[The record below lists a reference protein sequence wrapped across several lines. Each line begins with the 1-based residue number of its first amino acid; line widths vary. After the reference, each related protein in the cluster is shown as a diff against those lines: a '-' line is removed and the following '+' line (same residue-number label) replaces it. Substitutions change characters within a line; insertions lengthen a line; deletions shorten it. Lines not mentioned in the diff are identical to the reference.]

1 VTGPITVV
9 SGLSFCL
16 CILTIGKHRRLT
28 FIECPNDLNSMID
41 ITKTADLTLLL
52 IDASFG
58 FEMET
63 MEYLN
68 ILSSHGMTRIFGI
81 LTHLDLIKKV
91 ATVRAVKKRLKHRFW
106 TEIYDGAKLFYLSG
120 VLNGRYPDRE
130 IMNLSRFISVLKFR
144 PLRWKMSHPY
154 VVADRMEELTLPQD
168 IEDDPLCDRTITLY
182 GYQRGTNLSANEPRV
197 HIPGVGDFTVSQV
210 SGLPDPCPSPS
221 AVAKERGAEG
231 GKIKRRSLSDKQ
243 KLIYAPM
250 SDVGG
255 VMFDKDAVYI
265 TVPDKQSFTR
275 REDGEEDDE
284 EAGVGERLV
293 MRLQE
298 SRNGLGAAATGL
310 RLFSEGEELTGL
322 PEVEENGDS
331 GRKERRRPGGKL
343 NAVDL
348 DDLDEENEDDEDDD
362 DDGDDEVDGHSE
374 SGESDRGVVRLP
386 GDSSDEDED
395 VAFAESDSDM
405 GEPDSEDELP
415 SSLRWKENLS
425 ERASAL
431 YSGSRRIDLNRLIYG
446 DEPIENVVRQWR
458 EYTGVTVPD
467 DEEENIEDEDEEMFF
482 KKAPDDSQIVSDGS
496 LPQYSLERLQ
506 EWKDVEK
513 INSLKHRFVTADM
526 LEEGED
532 EAAEAYGDF
541 EDLEE
546 KDEDAVDK
554 EKPEEPLDLEAERA
568 ANAKRKEEL
577 RLRFEEAEEN
587 PDNSDSEKGEET
599 WGDQQKAK
607 IQKQLEINKREFEGL
622 DAESRVK
629 VEGYL
634 PGTYVRMVLHGIP
647 CEFVERFDPRF
658 PVVVGGL
665 LNDEQ
670 RFGYIQVSTD
680 GRVTDV

>member
-1 VTGPITVV
+1 
-9 SGLSFCL
+9 
-16 CILTIGKHRRLT
+16 
-28 FIECPNDLNSMID
+28 MID
-41 ITKTADLTLLL
+41 IAKTADLTLLL

-130 IMNLSRFISVLKFR
+130 ILNLSRFISVLKFR

-154 VVADRMEELTLPQD
+154 VVADRMEELTPPQD
-168 IEDDPLCDRTITLY
+168 IENDPLCDRTITLY
-182 GYQRGTNLSANEPRV
+182 GYLRGTNLSAIEPKV

-210 SGLPDPCPSPS
+210 SGLIDPCPSPS
-221 AVAKERGAEG
+221 AVAKERGVEG

-255 VMFDKDAVYI
+255 IMFDKDAVYI
-265 TVPDKQSFTR
+265 TVPEKQSFSR
-275 REDGEEDDE
+275 REDGEDEDV
-284 EAGVGERLV
+284 GVGERLV

-298 SRNGLGAAATGL
+298 HRNGLDGVEKGL
-310 RLFSEGEELTGL
+310 RLFSEGEEITRLSESDT
-322 PEVEENGDS
+322 NGDT
-331 GRKERRRPGGKL
+331 GRKERRRPKNHL
-343 NAVDL
+343 NGADL
-348 DDLDEENEDDEDDD
+348 EAEEDDDEDGEES
-362 DDGDDEVDGHSE
+362 DDGDDGDDDENDDAEEINGKRVQIQ
-374 SGESDRGVVRLP
+374 GE
-386 GDSSDEDED
+386 SSDEEED
-395 VAFAESDSDM
+395 LAFADSDSDM
-405 GEPDSEDELP
+405 GEPDSDDDIP
-415 SSLRWKENLS
+415 SSMRWKENLS
-425 ERASAL
+425 EKASAL
-431 YSGSRRIDLNRLIYG
+431 YSGSRHLDLNRLIYG
-446 DEPIENVVRQWR
+446 DESIENVVRIWR
-458 EYTGVTVPD
+458 KHIGINAPEDNEDDIEED
-467 DEEENIEDEDEEMFF
+467 DEAFF
-482 KKAPDDSQIVSDGS
+482 KKAPEESQTVLDGS
-496 LPQYSLERLQ
+496 MPQYPVERLR
-506 EWKDVEK
+506 EWKNAEK
-513 INSLKHRFVTADM
+513 IESIRHRFVTSDL

-532 EAAEAYGDF
+532 EEAEKYGDF
-541 EDLEE
+541 EDLENGDDVEPE
-546 KDEDAVDK
+546 KMNGER
-554 EKPEEPLDLEAERA
+554 EEPAAPLDLEAERA

-577 RLRFEEAEEN
+577 RLRFEDAEAN
-587 PDNSDSEKGEET
+587 PDNSDSEHGEQT

-607 IQKQLEINKREFEGL
+607 IQKQLDINKREFEGL
-622 DAESRVK
+622 DAESRIK

-658 PVVVGGL
+658 PIIIGGL

-670 RFGYIQVSTD
+670 RFGYIQVQTREFELTVGSDKTTS
-680 GRVTDV
+680 VA